1 MALPSSGTL
10 SIQDI
15 VDEFGGTAPHS
26 LSEYYRNGA
35 YVGSNNTGVP
45 TSGTISLSDFYGAT
59 AATVVTVT
67 EGSRTWDN
75 GGVNVPHYGYGAANK
90 GWRTNQSNFATMSAF
105 GSRSPTT
112 LYGATIQG
120 IYYEDTNSPSS
131 GYWDFII
138 VLSGTRAQNFFTSA
152 NVQGGSTLLTAN
164 ADGFYQNSGSTIWW
178 WNISNTSDLWPTWNG
193 SGTRTVTFI

>member
-45 TSGTISLSDFYGAT
+45 TSGTISLSDFYGAS

-67 EGSRTWDN
+67 EGDQI
-75 GGVNVPHYGYGAANK
+75 GVYSYFYGYCNTNK
-90 GWRTNQSNFATMSAF
+90 VYEPENGNFFNNARF
-105 GSRSPTT
+105 GSRTPTA
-112 LYGATIQG
+112 LNGAAIDG
-120 IYYEDTNSPSS
+120 IYYSDDKN
-131 GYWDFII
+131 
-138 VLSGTRAQNFFTSA
+138 GTKNYFVVILRGNRAQGFFTS
-152 NVQGGSTLLTAN
+152 VTPQGGTTL
-164 ADGFYQNSGSTIWW
+164 
-178 WNISNTSDLWPTWNG
+178 NTSSATRFTATKNGTLSTYWYWASSPSGWNG
-193 SGTRTVTFI
+193 SGTRTATFT